1 MRLLGSVVLLAGTF
15 AAAAYAYLPVVSL
28 HRSTPAH
35 IGGKAVEASRAT
47 VNASSSERSFSPA
60 LPHFGESV
68 AQLALSR
75 AVPDRVGSE
84 AWRAVVNTEPGTARQ
99 AASGD
104 YVASVELARQ
114 LQRELKRVGCY
125 EGDADGD
132 WKAASRRA
140 MSAFLTK
147 VNATLPTEQ
156 PDYILLTLLQGHA
169 DRACG
174 VTCPAGQAVSSN
186 GRCIPNV
193 VVAETARPAAQG
205 AATVAVQ
212 QLAAATSVARPAVA
226 AAPAAGAARAGHW
239 SATITQ
245 ATRRPTAERQ
255 PVAAQAVPAS
265 PPQTAGAMP
274 EAVQPVMPT
283 SRLAALSPPAQAR
296 VPVLREPLPGRMAI
310 GAMPADDE
318 PAAVIAP
325 PAAAG
330 GLAAMQGPAARP
342 ARQPPVL
349 AALDPD
355 LQAPAPQ
362 IRRERAEERSRPQPR
377 AGHLA
382 APRDQQPRAPQRYV
396 RSYSDGPTVRTA
408 QGKVRRHSPQHNLM
422 LSLGG
427 VF

>member
-1 MRLLGSVVLLAGTF
+1 MRLLGSVVLLAGAF

-35 IGGKAVEASRAT
+35 IGGKAVEAARAT
-47 VNASSSERSFSPA
+47 VSASSSERSFSPA
-60 LPHFGESV
+60 LPQFGQSV
-68 AQLALSR
+68 AELTLSR

-125 EGDADGD
+125 DGDADGD
-132 WKAASRRA
+132 WKTASRRA

-147 VNATLPTEQ
+147 VNATLPTDQ

-174 VTCPAGQAVSSN
+174 VACPSGQAVSSN

-205 AATVAVQ
+205 TATVAVQ
-212 QLAAATSVARPAVA
+212 QLAAATSVAKPAVA
-226 AAPAAGAARAGHW
+226 AAPAAGSARAGHW

-245 ATRRPTAERQ
+245 APLRRPTAERQ
-255 PVAAQAVPAS
+255 PVVAQAIPAS
-265 PPQTAGAMP
+265 PPQTAGAVP

-283 SRLAALSPPAQAR
+283 SRLAALPPPAQAR

-362 IRRERAEERSRPQPR
+362 IRRDRAEERSRPQAR
-377 AGHLA
+377 ASSHHAG
-382 APRDQQPRAPQRYV
+382 PQPRAPQRYV

>member
-28 HRSTPAH
+28 HRSTSTPAD
-35 IGGKAVEASRAT
+35 IGRKAAEAPRAT
-47 VNASSSERSFSPA
+47 AAPSLSERTFSPA

-68 AQLALSR
+68 AQLGLSR

-84 AWRAVVNTEPGTARQ
+84 AWRAVVSTEAGTVRQ
-99 AASGD
+99 AAPVD

-132 WKAASRRA
+132 WKTASRRA

-174 VTCPAGQAVSSN
+174 VACPSGQAVSSN

-193 VVAETARPAAQG
+193 VVAEAARPAPPAIAPPAQH
-205 AATVAVQ
+205 
-212 QLAAATSVARPAVA
+212 LAAATSATKPAVT
-226 AAPAAGAARAGHW
+226 AAPVATGSAPW

-245 ATRRPTAERQ
+245 APPRRSTARQ
-255 PVAAQAVPAS
+255 PVLAQAVPAA
-265 PPQTAGAMP
+265 PAKTAAAGP
-274 EAVQPVMPT
+274 EAVEAGSP
-283 SRLAALSPPAQAR
+283 SRLATLPPPAQPR

-310 GAMPADDE
+310 GAIAADE
-318 PAAVIAP
+318 EASAGIAP
-325 PAAAG
+325 PAAAA
-330 GLAAMQGPAARP
+330 GLAAMQAPAARP

-349 AALDPD
+349 AALAPD
-355 LQAPAPQ
+355 LPAPAPQ
-362 IRRERAEERSRPQPR
+362 IRREREERSRPQAR
-377 AGHLA
+377 ASSHHA
-382 APRDQQPRAPQRYV
+382 APREQPRAPQRYV